1 MLYPPV
7 KVCYDKD
14 MSKLRV
20 LSAFF
25 VLGLLLAPVPRA
37 VAADGRTAPVTVNL
51 IIDGS
56 LQGGEAAAW
65 ICSYVVD
72 GMLREGDYLRI
83 WLAGEKVQSL
93 YGEVFKAANA
103 EAVKALIRTG
113 SGGTGTADLGGALRA
128 AAQSPGTGIMTYTLL
143 VSSSRGLSPANLGAA
158 VSYLRYSR
166 VMEFSGWRALVIG
179 TALGPQVQAAAG
191 AFLSP

>member
-1 MLYPPV
+1 
-7 KVCYDKD
+7 

-25 VLGLLLAPVPRA
+25 ALGLLLTPVSRA

-56 LQGGEAAAW
+56 QYLQGVRDEATAW
-65 ICSYVVD
+65 ICDYVVD

-103 EAVKALIRTG
+103 EAVKALIRAGPSG
-113 SGGTGTADLGGALRA
+113 SGTADLGGALRA
-128 AAQSPGTGIMTYTLL
+128 AQSPAPGSSIMTYTLL
-143 VSSSRGLSPANLGAA
+143 VSSPRGLSPANLGGA

-179 TALGPQVQAAAG
+179 TDIGPQAQAAAG
-191 AFLSP
+191 AFLSPR